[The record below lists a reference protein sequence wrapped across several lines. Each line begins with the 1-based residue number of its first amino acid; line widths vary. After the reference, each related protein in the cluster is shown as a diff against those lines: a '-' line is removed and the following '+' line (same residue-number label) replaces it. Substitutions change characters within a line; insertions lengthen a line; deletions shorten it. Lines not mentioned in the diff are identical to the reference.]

1 MGIKYIRHH
10 DKQLFVSLPFTAFDS
25 SGTKLILLQ
34 KDDGSDNVHVYT
46 TNEIISYFSKDTDV
60 SIFTEEE
67 IRHYGITPWKY
78 HKHYIQTNS
87 VKFSEYNVWDY
98 EINHI
103 RFKQALWHNQ
113 TFYLW
118 TPLLTA

>member
-1 MGIKYIRHH
+1 MGIKYIREY
-10 DKQLFVSLPFTAFDS
+10 DKQVFNRLPLEAFDS
-25 SGTKLILLQ
+25 SRNKLILLQ
-34 KDDGSDNVHVYT
+34 KDGDETVYVYSLV
-46 TNEIISYFSKDTDV
+46 ELSSYFTLDTDV

-67 IRHYGITPWKY
+67 IKHYGITPWKY

>member
-1 MGIKYIRHH
+1 MGIKYIREY
-10 DKQLFVSLPFTAFDS
+10 DKQVFNRLPLEAFDS
-25 SGTKLILLQ
+25 SRNKLILLQ
-34 KDDGSDNVHVYT
+34 KDGDETVYAYSLV
-46 TNEIISYFSKDTDV
+46 ELSSYFTLDTDV

-67 IRHYGITPWKY
+67 MKHYGITPWKY

-87 VKFSEYNVWDY
+87 VKFSEYNAWDY

-103 RFKQALWHNQ
+103 RFKQALYHNQ

>member
-1 MGIKYIRHH
+1 MGIKYIREY
-10 DKQLFVSLPFTAFDS
+10 DKQVFNRLPLEAFDS
-25 SGTKLILLQ
+25 CRNKLILLQ
-34 KDDGSDNVHVYT
+34 KDGDETVYAYSLV
-46 TNEIISYFSKDTDV
+46 ELSSYFTLDTDV

-67 IRHYGITPWKY
+67 IKHYGITPWKY

-103 RFKQALWHNQ
+103 RFKQALYHNQ